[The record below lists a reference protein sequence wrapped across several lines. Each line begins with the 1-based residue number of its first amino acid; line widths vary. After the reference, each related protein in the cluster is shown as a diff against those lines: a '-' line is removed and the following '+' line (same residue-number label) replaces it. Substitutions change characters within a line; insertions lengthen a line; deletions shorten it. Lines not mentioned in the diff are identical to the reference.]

1 MSNNFY
7 TETCIKITVLFRL
20 FTKTGV
26 LMKLS
31 SPYSFSLL
39 LLATLG
45 ITACSKQEAP
55 PAGPDFR
62 PVKVKEILLGGKYQE
77 RILPGEVQASD
88 QAVLSFQVAGEI
100 DKILVRPGA
109 EVKRGDV
116 LAQLDDE
123 IYQQQLEV
131 AKAEYNLAK
140 VLYER
145 SAELVKRGV
154 ISKNDFDKS
163 KSNYTV
169 ATASRDRAQNN
180 YDYTKLYAPYDG
192 LISVRHKEEFEF
204 VQAKESILGI
214 QVENL
219 VDVNFQLPEQYIGAY
234 QLKMQRQSAEPH
246 EVTAQ
251 VNFSGKDH
259 WFDAVVTELST
270 VADKNTGSY
279 TMVLRLPMPEH
290 INAFPGMAAKV
301 KLQVPTDTHSQNPA
315 IHDSALV
322 EEDGQQY
329 VFVLRPEE
337 KKVDKVAVTVT
348 DGKLQSGLDDGDLL
362 VIAGASELEDQQG
375 AVRWV
380 KERGL

>member
-1 MSNNFY
+1 M
-7 TETCIKITVLFRL
+7 
-20 FTKTGV
+20 
-26 LMKLS
+26 
-31 SPYSFSLL
+31 
-39 LLATLG
+39 
-45 ITACSKQEAP
+45 TACSKQEP
-55 PAGPDFR
+55 PPPGPDFR
-62 PVKVKEILLGGKYQE
+62 PVKVKEVLLGGKYQE
-77 RILPGEVQASD
+77 RVLPGEVQASD
-88 QAVLSFQVAGEI
+88 RAVLSFQVAGEI
-100 DKILVRPGA
+100 ESILVRPGD
-109 EVKRGDV
+109 EVKKGDV

-123 IYQQQLEV
+123 VYQQQLEV
-131 AKAEYNLAK
+131 AQAEYNLAK
-140 VLYER
+140 VLFER

-169 ATASRDRAQNN
+169 ATAARDRAQNN

-219 VDVNFQLPEQYIGAY
+219 VDVNFQLPEQYIGSY
-234 QLKMQRQSAEPH
+234 QLRMQHQTAEPH
-246 EVTAQ
+246 TVHAQ

-290 INAFPGMAAKV
+290 INAFPGMTAKV
-301 KLQVPTDTHSQNPA
+301 KLQVPTSDHTQTPA

-322 EEDGQQY
+322 EEDGQQF
-329 VFVLRPEE
+329 VFVLRPDQ
-337 KKVDKVAVTVT
+337 KKVEKIAVTVT
-348 DGKLQSGLDDGDLL
+348 DGKLQSGLKDGDLL
-362 VIAGASELEDQQG
+362 VIAGAAELADQQS